1 MKKAGQTYQHLVK
14 ILAVFLLLIFFSQ
27 GCSSSRKIR
36 KNEKAIEERLM
47 RAYSHWKGTPYRFGG
62 STSSGVDCSALI
74 QNIYRKEFGI
84 NLPRTTVEQIKS
96 GKRVKPKN
104 LKSGDIVFFKTGRRQ
119 LHSGIYL
126 RGGKF
131 MHASTSQG
139 VIISE
144 MKNAY
149 WRKRFVRARRVLY

>member
-1 MKKAGQTYQHLVK
+1 MGQTYSNIAK
-14 ILAVFLLLIFFSQ
+14 SLAILLLLVIFGQ
-27 GCSSSRKIR
+27 GCSSARKIR

-47 RAYSHWKGTPYRFGG
+47 RSYSHWKGTPYKFGG
-62 STSSGVDCSALI
+62 TTSSGVDCSALI
-74 QNIYRKEFGI
+74 RNIYRKEFEI
-84 NLPRTTVEQIKS
+84 DLPRTTVEQIKT
-96 GKRVKPKN
+96 GKRVKAKN

-139 VIISE
+139 VTISE
-144 MKNAY
+144 MRNAY
-149 WRKRFVRARRVLY
+149 WRKRYVRARRVLY